1 MAYKE
6 EEKDVALVNVGCVPV
21 PRKVDQI
28 ERRDRAPGRC
38 GADAR

>member
-6 EEKDVALVNVGCVPV
+6 EKKDVSLVIVGCVPV

-28 ERRDRAPGRC
+28 ERRDRVSGR
-38 GADAR
+38 R